1 MAFKKKNMGKK
12 LKKKIV
18 FVTGTRAD
26 YGKLKSIITILQKNK
41 KFEPIIFVT
50 GMHNLS
56 SYGYTHTELNKDKIK
71 NLFKYKN
78 QAKNDSMDVIVS
90 KTINVFSKFINK
102 IKPDLIVIHGD
113 RVEPLACAIVGSLNN
128 ILVAH
133 IEGGEVSG
141 TVDEILRHS
150 ISKLSHVHFVSNKL
164 AKKRLIQMGEI
175 QKNIFIIGSP
185 DVDLMSSKYIPSM
198 REAKKRY
205 RINYKNYGIL
215 LFHPVVSKEE
225 KSSLK
230 RKINILVNCI
240 KKSKFNYVVI
250 FPNNDSGSSVILNE
264 YKKLKKN
271 KRVKIFPSLRFEYYL
286 SLLKGSNFIIGNS
299 SSGVREAPYYGIP
312 TINIGT
318 RQNKRSSSKSINNVD
333 FNKNNINKLINKF
346 KSKKIVLQRLKEFG
360 SGNANKKFINIISKK
375 IFWKIDNQKYFKDKF
390 YE

>member
-1 MAFKKKNMGKK
+1 MGKK

-26 YGKLKSIITILQKNK
+26 YGKLKSVIAILQKNK
-41 KFEPIIFVT
+41 NFDPIIFVT

-71 NLFKYKN
+71 NIFKYKN
-78 QAKNDSMDVIVS
+78 QAKNDSMDIVVS

-128 ILVAH
+128 ILVGH

-141 TVDEILRHS
+141 AVDEILRHS

-164 AKKRLIQMGEI
+164 AKKRLIQMGEL

-185 DVDLMSSKYIPSM
+185 DVDLMSSKYIPSLE
-198 REAKKRY
+198 EAKKRY
-205 RINYKNYGIL
+205 RINFQNYGIL
-215 LFHPVVSKEE
+215 LFHPVVSKN
-225 KSSLK
+225 KKNTLK
-230 RKINILVNCI
+230 RKVKILVNCI
-240 KKSKFNYVVI
+240 KKSKFNYIVI
-250 FPNNDSGSSVILNE
+250 FPNNDAGSNIILNE
-264 YKKLKKN
+264 YKKLKN
-271 KRVKIFPSLRFEYYL
+271 TKRIKIFPSLRFEYYL
-286 SLLKGSNFIIGNS
+286 SFLKESNFIIGNS
-299 SSGVREAPYYGIP
+299 SSGVREAPYYGTP
-312 TINIGT
+312 TINIGI

-333 FNKNNINKLINKF
+333 FNKNKIEKLINKF
-346 KSKKIVLQRLKEFG
+346 KNKKIVLKKLKEFG
-360 SGNANKKFINIISKK
+360 SGKADKKFINIISKK
-375 IFWKIDNQKYFKDKF
+375 PFWKIDNQKYFKDKF